1 MSKAKDLISLL
12 EDSSEPKKRIK
23 RSKQLIKAEKE
34 LRQALLSQEIYMGS
48 VFVNS
53 HGQRKHDDRVAQ
65 AYADY
70 HRAGGTLD
78 L

>member
-12 EDSSEPKKRIK
+12 EDSPEPKKKVK
-23 RSKQLIKAEKE
+23 RSKQLIKAEHE
-34 LRQALLSQEIYMGS
+34 LKQALLSQEIYMGS

-53 HGQRKHDDRVAQ
+53 HGQRKHDDRVTQ

-70 HRAGGTLD
+70 HRAGGTKD